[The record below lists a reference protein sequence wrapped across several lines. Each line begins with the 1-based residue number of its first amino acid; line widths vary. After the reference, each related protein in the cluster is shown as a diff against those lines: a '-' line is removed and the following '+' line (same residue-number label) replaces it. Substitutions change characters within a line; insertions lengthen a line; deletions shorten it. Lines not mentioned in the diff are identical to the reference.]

1 LDHIEEALGK
11 INGLTTIN
19 TKAMSMLGARA
30 MVQGKFLDAT
40 LPQLTAL
47 QRIEVTRSFRQGIE
61 EALMDDVPLPTEY
74 HSTML
79 KLTNTIIAALDR

>member
-1 LDHIEEALGK
+1 
-11 INGLTTIN
+11 
-19 TKAMSMLGARA
+19 
-30 MVQGKFLDAT
+30 
-40 LPQLTAL
+40 L

-61 EALMDDVPLPTEY
+61 EAMSLMDDVPLPTEY